1 MGQLCCNKR
10 KSDNILGES
19 YAPSGEKEISAQK
32 YISKS
37 DQFFTE
43 IETKYNILSYIQ
55 LVEYMNLL
63 EDYSLETA
71 SVTFEGKM
79 RTDFSSKD
87 AFLTYVMSY
96 DEFHSFLENK
106 ILKLTEINELS
117 EKNEIMVNTFFAVFK
132 EIYTSL
138 EVKLK
143 QHYNENS
150 NDRITKKTLIPFG
163 ILFTISNVVGKIKL
177 LFDLFKNEEGRFAKS
192 DDFDDYLLCSFL
204 ICSYC
209 MISARRK
216 ITSTNPNIPEMSKE
230 ELIRCL
236 NVCELKD
243 SENLVEVF
251 NNTFFE
257 KKDSYSWNEFKE
269 KFLDKENGFQ
279 WILTTKGIRKML
291 EDHNV

>member
-10 KSDNILGES
+10 KSDKILGES
-19 YAPSGEKEISAQK
+19 YASSSEKEITAQN

-37 DQFFTE
+37 DQFFSE

-87 AFLTYVMSY
+87 PFLTYVMSY

-117 EKNEIMVNTFFAVFK
+117 QKNETMVNTFFAVFK
-132 EIYTSL
+132 EIYSSL

-216 ITSTNPNIPEMSKE
+216 ITATNPNIPEMSKD

-236 NVCELKD
+236 NVSELKD

-251 NNTFFE
+251 NNSFFK
-257 KKDSYSWNEFKE
+257 KKDSYSWNDFKE
-269 KFLDKENGFQ
+269 KFLDKEKGFQ
-279 WILTTKGIRKML
+279 WILSSKGIRKML
-291 EDHNV
+291 EAHNV

>member
-19 YAPSGEKEISAQK
+19 YAPSSEKEISAQK

-37 DQFFTE
+37 DQFFSE
-43 IETKYNILSYIQ
+43 IETKYNILSYVQ

-87 AFLTYVMSY
+87 PFLTYVMSY

-163 ILFTISNVVGKIKL
+163 ILFTMSNVVGKIKL

-216 ITSTNPNIPEMSKE
+216 ITATNPNIPEMSKD

-257 KKDSYSWNEFKE
+257 KKDSYSWIDFKD

-279 WILTTKGIRKML
+279 WILTARGIRKML
-291 EDHNV
+291 EAHNV

>member
-19 YAPSGEKEISAQK
+19 YAPSNEKEISAQN
-32 YISKS
+32 YTSKS
-37 DQFFTE
+37 DKFFTE

-79 RTDFSSKD
+79 RTNFSSKD
-87 AFLTYVMSY
+87 PFLTYVMSY

-117 EKNEIMVNTFFAVFK
+117 EKNEMMVNTFFAVFK
-132 EIYTSL
+132 EIYSSL

-177 LFDLFKNEEGRFAKS
+177 LFDLFKNEEGRFTKS
-192 DDFDDYLLCSFL
+192 TEFDDYLLCSFL

-216 ITSTNPNIPEMSKE
+216 ITATNPYIPEMNKDD
-230 ELIRCL
+230 LINCL

-251 NNTFFE
+251 NNSFFE
-257 KKDSYSWNEFKE
+257 KKKSYSWNDFKE
-269 KFLDKENGFQ
+269 KFLNKENGFQ
-279 WILTTKGIRKML
+279 WILTSKGIRKML